1 MMSIG
6 LEVIRQ
12 GGPEA
17 VASKLQTV
25 EGSIPVVINAVGYG
39 DLAVVVL
46 SASWRRAC
54 GIALG
59 EE

>member
-1 MMSIG
+1 MSIG

-25 EGSIPVVINAVGYG
+25 EGSIPLLIRPGPMN
-39 DLAVVVL
+39 L
-46 SASWRRAC
+46 SLRPGQLC
-54 GIALG
+54 
-59 EE
+59 